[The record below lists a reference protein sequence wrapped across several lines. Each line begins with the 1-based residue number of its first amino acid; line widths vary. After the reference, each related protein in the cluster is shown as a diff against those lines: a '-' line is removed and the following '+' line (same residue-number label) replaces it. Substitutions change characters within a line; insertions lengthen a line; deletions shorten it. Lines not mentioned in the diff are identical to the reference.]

1 MILASLHVVSNPKLR
16 HSLWSDGRAAIF
28 SAKAAG
34 FWERRGGNW
43 MSDYHFQTGSI
54 PAGRAD
60 MAVDA
65 GLRSFMLGIYNKMAL
80 GLALTA
86 GLAWVVGT
94 TPALMAA
101 IFSGPQAYLVMFG
114 PLAILLV
121 ASFVMRNPSPMSA
134 NLVYWSVVALIGV
147 GMGALVSYYGR
158 IDGGMVIVAK
168 AFLVTSAAFGGLSLW
183 GYTTKRDLTG
193 FGTFL
198 IMGLI
203 GLIIASIVNLF
214 IASSAL
220 SFAISVIG
228 VLVFAGL
235 VAFDT
240 QRLKFMY
247 YQLGGDQR
255 AMSVAT
261 TYGALSL
268 YINFINLFQFILSL
282 LSPRN

>member
-1 MILASLHVVSNPKLR
+1 
-16 HSLWSDGRAAIF
+16 
-28 SAKAAG
+28 
-34 FWERRGGNW
+34 
-43 MSDYHFQTGSI
+43 MSDYHSQSRSI
-54 PAGRAD
+54 PTGRAD

-65 GLRSFMLGIYNKMAL
+65 GLRSFMLGVYNKMSL
-80 GLALTA
+80 GLLLSAVLAYVA
-86 GLAWVVGT
+86 GTVAPVTQFVFGT
-94 TPALMAA
+94 P
-101 IFSGPQAYLVMFG
+101 FVFVVMFG

-121 ASFVMRNPSPMSA
+121 SSFTMRNPSPAAA
-134 NLVYWSVVALIGV
+134 NLVYWSVVSLIGV
-147 GMGALVSYYGR
+147 SLGYWILRAAAGQLGNTYADGM
-158 IDGGMVIVAK
+158 MTIVK
-168 AFLVTSAAFGGLSLW
+168 AFLVTAASFGALSLW

-203 GLIIASIVNLF
+203 GLIIASIVNVF

-235 VAFDT
+235 TAFDT

-255 AMSVAT
+255 GMAVAT
-261 TYGALSL
+261 TYGALNL
-268 YINFINLFQFILSL
+268 YLNFINLFQFILSL
-282 LSPRN
+282 MAPRD

>member
-1 MILASLHVVSNPKLR
+1 
-16 HSLWSDGRAAIF
+16 
-28 SAKAAG
+28 
-34 FWERRGGNW
+34 
-43 MSDYHFQTGSI
+43 
-54 PAGRAD
+54 
-60 MAVDA
+60 
-65 GLRSFMLGIYNKMAL
+65 MLGVYNKMAL

-114 PLAILLV
+114 PLAILLI
-121 ASFVMRNPSPMSA
+121 ASFTMRNPSPVSA

-147 GMGALVSYYGR
+147 GMGALVYAYAR
-158 IDGGMVIVAK
+158 IPDGMVIVAK

-203 GLIIASIVNLF
+203 GLIVAMVANMF

-228 VLVFAGL
+228 VLIFAGL

-240 QRLKFMY
+240 QRLKFLY
-247 YQLGGDQR
+247 YRLGGDQR

-261 TYGALSL
+261 TLGALSL

-282 LSPRN
+282 MSPRS

>member
-1 MILASLHVVSNPKLR
+1 
-16 HSLWSDGRAAIF
+16 
-28 SAKAAG
+28 
-34 FWERRGGNW
+34 
-43 MSDYHFQTGSI
+43 MSDYHAQARSEST
-54 PAGRAD
+54 GRAD

-65 GLRSFMLGIYNKMAL
+65 GLRAFMLGIYNKMAL

-86 GLAWVVGT
+86 ALAWIVGT
-94 TPALMAA
+94 TPALMIA

-121 ASFVMRNPSPMSA
+121 ASFAMRNPSPVGA

-147 GMGALVSYYGR
+147 GMGALVYAYAR
-158 IDGGMVIVAK
+158 IPDGMVLVAK
-168 AFLVTSAAFGGLSLW
+168 ALLTTSAAFGALSLW
-183 GYTTKRDLTG
+183 GYTTKKDLSG

-198 IMGLI
+198 IMGVF

-214 IASSAL
+214 IQSSML
-220 SFAISVIG
+220 SFAISAIG

-240 QRLKFMY
+240 QRLKNMY
-247 YQLGGDQR
+247 YQLGGNER

-282 LSPRN
+282 MGGRR

>member
-1 MILASLHVVSNPKLR
+1 
-16 HSLWSDGRAAIF
+16 
-28 SAKAAG
+28 
-34 FWERRGGNW
+34 
-43 MSDYHFQTGSI
+43 MSDYHAQARSVPT
-54 PAGRAD
+54 GRAD

-65 GLRSFMLGIYNKMAL
+65 GLRAFMLGIYNKMAL

-94 TPALMAA
+94 TPALMTA

-114 PLAILLV
+114 PLAILLIS
-121 ASFVMRNPSPMSA
+121 SFTMKNPSPVGA

-147 GMGALVSYYGR
+147 GMGALVFYYAR
-158 IDGGMVIVAK
+158 IPDGMLIVAK
-168 AFLVTSAAFGGLSLW
+168 AFLTTSAAFGGLSLW

-198 IMGLI
+198 IMGVI
-203 GLIIASIVNLF
+203 GLVIAMVVNMF
-214 IASSAL
+214 IQSSAL

-240 QRLKFMY
+240 QRLKNMY
-247 YQLGGDQR
+247 YQLGGNER

-268 YINFINLFQFILSL
+268 YINFINLFQFILSFM
-282 LSPRN
+282 SPRN